1 MLQTWSTLK
10 VTHVCRRICSLL
22 SLHPYFGTLLPCLKA
37 MTKDF
42 IKFLALVFVLYL
54 GKLKGDD
61 VVPNEKLT

>member
-1 MLQTWSTLK
+1 MLLS
-10 VTHVCRRICSLL
+10 VDMCHRICSLL

-54 GKLKGDD
+54 GQSGSGDLVRSKD
-61 VVPNEKLT
+61 

>member
-1 MLQTWSTLK
+1 MLQTEGELDANDT
-10 VTHVCRRICSLL
+10 CRRICSLL

-54 GKLKGDD
+54 GQSKSHDLVRTED
-61 VVPNEKLT
+61 

>member
-1 MLQTWSTLK
+1 MLLSIDMC
-10 VTHVCRRICSLL
+10 HRICSLL

-54 GKLKGDD
+54 GQSGSGDLVRSKD
-61 VVPNEKLT
+61 

>member
-1 MLQTWSTLK
+1 
-10 VTHVCRRICSLL
+10 
-22 SLHPYFGTLLPCLKA
+22 

-61 VVPNEKLT
+61 VVPIEKLT